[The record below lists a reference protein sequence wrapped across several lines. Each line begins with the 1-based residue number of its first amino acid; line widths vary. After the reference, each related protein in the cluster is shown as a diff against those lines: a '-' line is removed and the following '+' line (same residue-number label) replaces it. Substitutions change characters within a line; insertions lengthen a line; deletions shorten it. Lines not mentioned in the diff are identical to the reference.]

1 MPSAAS
7 TPTNLHS
14 HSQPHSQL
22 YSLSLTHCVWS
33 FVHSLAVTHSLA
45 VSQSLTRSHCQSI
58 VRSHSL
64 SLTHSLTHSQTVAE
78 IISPFAFVRL
88 RSFVRRRRRSS
99 TSSFV
104 VVVRRRSSASFVV
117 VRRRSSSATSV
128 RPSANPVFPKVDP
141 MPRLARV

>member
-33 FVHSLAVTHSLA
+33 FVHSLTVTHSLA

-64 SLTHSLTHSQTVAE
+64 SLTHSQTVAE